1 MELGLNFMRLG
12 NFAEARQWLDEC
24 KTYSSY
30 ALETIVHFRIHTAI
44 RTMSL
49 VSKQQKRQQLE
60 NINEDVDDS
69 KKTTNGSGLS
79 HSIWSALSRRWT
91 GDKASCTEQIR
102 DVRDE
107 GAESL

>member
-12 NFAEARQWLDEC
+12 NFVEARQWLDEC

-49 VSKQQKRQQLE
+49 VTKQQKRQQQLE
-60 NINEDVDDS
+60 AAEAAEDLDEAKS
-69 KKTTNGSGLS
+69 ASALG
-79 HSIWSALSRRWT
+79 SIWNALSRKLI
-91 GDKASCTEQIR
+91 GDKASVAEEIR
-102 DVRDE
+102 EVGDE
-107 GAESL
+107 SAESL